1 MSASLTAA
9 MRTRLLARAEARVE
23 ARRDP
28 MDEDAFRGF
37 YERTSRPL
45 WAYLARCT
53 GDRHLADDLLQETYY
68 RLLRTSGNY
77 ADEAHR
83 RNALFRIATNLMAD
97 ARRHDRRVRHT
108 PLGADEGGAT
118 MDRTSAERTDLARA
132 MAKLRP
138 TQRKMVWLAYVQ
150 GASHAEIAEAL
161 GLKAASIRLLLFR
174 TRKQLAQL
182 LRSDA

>member
-1 MSASLTAA
+1 
-9 MRTRLLARAEARVE
+9 
-23 ARRDP
+23 
-28 MDEDAFRGF
+28 
-37 YERTSRPL
+37 
-45 WAYLARCT
+45 
-53 GDRHLADDLLQETYY
+53 
-68 RLLRTSGNY
+68 
-77 ADEAHR
+77 
-83 RNALFRIATNLMAD
+83 MAD

-138 TQRKMVWLAYVQ
+138 AQRKMVWLAYVQ

-174 TRKQLAQL
+174 ARKQLAGF